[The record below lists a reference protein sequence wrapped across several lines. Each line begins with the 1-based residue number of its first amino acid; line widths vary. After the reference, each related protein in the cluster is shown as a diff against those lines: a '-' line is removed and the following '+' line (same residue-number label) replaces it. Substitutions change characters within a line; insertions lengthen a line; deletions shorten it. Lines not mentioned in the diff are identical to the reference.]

1 MAIRVLIADNN
12 DTIRS
17 AIASTLKAD
26 PALEVVGEAANFA
39 ETLERAGALNPDIVL
54 LDLHMPDES
63 RYLPEIVKGPLLQNA
78 GCILAISVWNDADA
92 VALSKKFGAVALLD
106 KATLYADLI
115 SSIKMHCLKD

>member
-12 DTIRS
+12 DIIRS

-54 LDLHMPDES
+54 L
-63 RYLPEIVKGPLLQNA
+63 V
-78 GCILAISVWNDADA
+78 CICRTKA
-92 VALSKKFGAVALLD
+92 VICQKL
-106 KATLYADLI
+106 
-115 SSIKMHCLKD
+115 